1 MRYFTAPL
9 LALLFLAAAGCS
21 GFVFF
26 SSNGTLLIAVTINPT
41 VGNPINFP
49 NNTVPFVAT
58 GSFSG
63 TNNAVTLTNVLWTV
77 ESPFFNN
84 GVQNSGHASIDQN
97 GNATCAAGFTGSVQ
111 IFATVPANASQ
122 PVSFT
127 NNKVGS
133 ATLICP

>member
-1 MRYFTAPL
+1 MRYFMASF
-9 LALLFLAAAGCS
+9 LALLVLIAVGCS

-26 SSNGTLLIAVTINPT
+26 SSNGTLLVAVTINPT

-63 TNNAVTLTNVLWTV
+63 ATNTVKLTNVLWTV
-77 ESPFFNN
+77 DSPFFNN

-97 GNATCAAGFTGSVQ
+97 GNATCATAFTGAVQ
-111 IFATVPANASQ
+111 VFATVPANSSQ

-133 ATLICP
+133 ATLVCP